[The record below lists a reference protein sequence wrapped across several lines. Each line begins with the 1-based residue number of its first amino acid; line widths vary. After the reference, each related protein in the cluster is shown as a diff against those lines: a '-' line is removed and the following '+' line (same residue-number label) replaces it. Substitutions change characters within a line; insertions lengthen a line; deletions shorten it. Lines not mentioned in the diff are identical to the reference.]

1 MKHLNPTQLARLEEL
16 LRARQRTLR
25 GEIRKELLQSDEE
38 HHKDLA
44 GMVEDSGDEAVA
56 NLLADLEIAIIDRHV
71 HELRDVEAAL
81 GRLASGT
88 LGICSD
94 CAREIDYERLEASP
108 AATRCIRCQER
119 REKTLAHEATPT
131 L

>member
-1 MKHLNPTQLARLEEL
+1 MKHLDGTQLARLEEL
-16 LRARQRTLR
+16 LRAQQR
-25 GEIRKELLQSDEE
+25 
-38 HHKDLA
+38 
-44 GMVEDSGDEAVA
+44 
-56 NLLADLEIAIIDRHV
+56 
-71 HELRDVEAAL
+71 ELRDVEAAL